1 MADREDRDRKK
12 FALLKTI
19 FNARRQWQ
27 LMQQSI
33 LNHCIARWRLIL
45 KVCAFTLLLLSFHE
59 SKKDVVRSYRR
70 LGRNE
75 GWWNNVWNTYSERRF
90 QKTFRISKDTFQFIL
105 SRIRHDLERDV
116 VTEDPISPDMRLGMS
131 LSSWTRWLLLYNSRM
146 AGVGVSTVSTITQDV
161 CEAIINNLWNE
172 SVACYF
178 PKNEQEFKEKML
190 DMEEMWQFP
199 CCWSAVDGCHIPTK
213 CPLEDLSHPKNIAT
227 SRIFIRL
234 Y

>member
-105 SRIRHDLERDV
+105 SGIRHDLERD
-116 VTEDPISPDMRLGMS
+116 DMRLGMS

-161 CEAIINNLWNE
+161 CEAKEYRNFKNFY
-172 SVACYF
+172 SVVL
-178 PKNEQEFKEKML
+178 MG
-190 DMEEMWQFP
+190 M
-199 CCWSAVDGCHIPTK
+199 VDAKYKFIWASCGYPGN
-213 CPLEDLSHPKNIAT
+213 SHDSLIM
-227 SRIFIRL
+227 
-234 Y
+234 